1 MTYNPTPEG
10 PTTHSHTTP
19 TMWGHLKQVSWGA
32 IFAGVAVALVV
43 QVLLTLL
50 GVVENRVGLADLL
63 ELLFRCRIARI
74 LVRMILHGE
83 LAKCRLENLFVACP
97 LDTEHFVVID
107 LYGHLSTNP
116 RF

>member
-50 GVVENRVGLADLL
+50 GVGIGAATLDPGTADNPAASTFSVVSAIWYACLL
-63 ELLFRCRIARI
+63 YTSPSPRDRTRS
-74 LVRMILHGE
+74 RMPSS
-83 LAKCRLENLFVACP
+83 A
-97 LDTEHFVVID
+97 
-107 LYGHLSTNP
+107 
-116 RF
+116 